1 MTARAALVGG
11 LVLLYDRFRATATR
25 LVNRFDQAGTQ
36 FIDRVLTPNPDPRLP
51 PAVVEVAEPFPAVV
65 RGVSADIAAMDPN
78 LVATDLQVV
87 TDVVN
92 YTPSVD
98 DVVRINEVDRKV
110 IRVEPIPAVGD
121 PCAWRFYVR

>member
-1 MTARAALVGG
+1 M
-11 LVLLYDRFRATATR
+11 LYDRFRATATR
-25 LVNRFDQAGTQ
+25 LVNRFDQGGTNALV
-36 FIDRVLTPNPDPRLP
+36 RVLTPNPDPRLP
-51 PAVVEVAEPFPAVV
+51 PVVSSDVAAFPAVV

-98 DVVRINEVDRKV
+98 DVVRINGTDRKV
-110 IRVEPIPAVGD
+110 VRVEPIPAAGD